1 MSSAPLAQVEP
12 AAGVKPLS
20 AAEVARQMR
29 HKKARQLARN
39 LALWVGLP
47 TMLSI
52 LYFGVVARSQY
63 ESSATIVLGGASPV
77 HQAVILREYTLSR
90 DMLRRLEKEHG
101 FSAHFQD
108 NGDFLSRL
116 RKKAGSEKR
125 FVYFKDHV
133 RVDYDQTSQVMTM
146 NARGF
151 SPAAAK
157 KFANA
162 MLSIS
167 TEFLSKNL
175 PAGQTD
181 PGFVVVSRPDAPTD
195 STYPRRFYGMLSTF
209 FASLALFGIGSLLI
223 AAIREH
229 AHF

>member
-1 MSSAPLAQVEP
+1 MSSAPLAQVESAAP
-12 AAGVKPLS
+12 AAPLS

-29 HKKARQLARN
+29 HKKARRLARN

-47 TMLSI
+47 TLLAM

-63 ESSATIVLGGASPV
+63 ESSATIVLGGANPM

-90 DMLRRLEKEHG
+90 GMLRRLEKEQG
-101 FSAHFQD
+101 FSDHFKE
-108 NGDFLSRL
+108 NGDVLSRL
-116 RKKAGSEKR
+116 GKRAGTEKR
-125 FVYFKDHV
+125 FAYFKDHV
-133 RVDYDQTSQVMTM
+133 RIDYDQTSQVMNI

-151 SPAAAK
+151 TPEAAK

-162 MLSIS
+162 LLSIS
-167 TEFLSKNL
+167 TEFLAQNS
-175 PAGQTD
+175 PPGQND
-181 PGFVVVSRPDAPTD
+181 PGVVIVSRPEAPSD
-195 STYPRRFYGMLSTF
+195 STYPRRIYGVVSTF

-223 AAIREH
+223 ASIREH